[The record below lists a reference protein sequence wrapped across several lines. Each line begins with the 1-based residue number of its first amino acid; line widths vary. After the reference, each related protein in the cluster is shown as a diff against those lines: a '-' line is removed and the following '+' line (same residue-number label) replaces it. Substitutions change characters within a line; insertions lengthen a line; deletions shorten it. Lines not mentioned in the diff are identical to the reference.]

1 MNKFVN
7 TLVKFCLAIAAV
19 IVTLV
24 LLLIGMI
31 ALVPEILFGFLR
43 VALIIAGIITA
54 IYLLVG
60 IVSLLFVLIL
70 IKQHCKSKRT
80 INYRI

>member
-1 MNKFVN
+1 MNEFVN

-19 IVTLV
+19 IVALV

-31 ALVPEILFGFLR
+31 VLVPEILFRFLR